1 MAKFVRIAKEID
13 THFMLMEMRQGMS
26 EKELLQ
32 ADIAE
37 LEMEIKT
44 SDGLLVKHKGKLIWW
59 LNFCVFAHTTFTF
72 YHGFS

>member
-37 LEMEIKT
+37 LETEIKI
-44 SDGLLVKHKGKLIWW
+44 SDGLLVKHKGKLLW
-59 LNFCVFAHTTFTF
+59 
-72 YHGFS
+72 